1 MERTIFAEMEILPK
15 EQPSVSDEEDIIE
28 QTIRLY
34 GRTMALVD
42 PSRLEVWVGLGLTA
56 TQLGVLFLLRRGE
69 GPPAGLL
76 AERLRVTPST
86 LTRIVDRLVR
96 LNLVRRQEDC
106 DDRRLVR
113 HYLTAEGAQ
122 SLEEMARTARAYL
135 TEILRQLPR
144 EKVGRLFEGLQ
155 DLWQAAEAVDRGVV
169 WASTRQESGQ

>member
-1 MERTIFAEMEILPK
+1 METLSK
-15 EQPSVSDEEDIIE
+15 EQLSLADQEEIIE

-34 GRTMALVD
+34 GRTLALVD
-42 PSRLEVWVGLGLTA
+42 PSRLEAWVGLGLTM
-56 TQLGVLFLLRRGE
+56 TQLGVLFLLRREVGA
-69 GPPAGLL
+69 PAGLL

-96 LNLVRRQEDC
+96 LNLVRRQEDS

-113 HYLTAEGAQ
+113 HYLTPEGAQ

-144 EKVGRLFEGLQ
+144 EKLERLFEALQ
-155 DLWQAAEAVDRGVV
+155 DFSQAAETVDRGV
-169 WASTRQESGQ
+169 WASGKRESKP

>member
-1 MERTIFAEMEILPK
+1 METLPK
-15 EQPSVSDEEDIIE
+15 EQLSLVSQEEIIE

-34 GRTMALVD
+34 GSTLALVD
-42 PSRLEVWVGLGLTA
+42 PSRLEAWVGLGLTT
-56 TQLGVLFLLRRGE
+56 TQLGVLFLLRREVGA
-69 GPPAGLL
+69 PAGLL

-96 LNLVRRQEDC
+96 LNLVRRQEDS

-113 HYLTAEGAQ
+113 HYLTPEGAQ

-144 EKVGRLFEGLQ
+144 EKLERLLEALQ
-155 DLWQAAEAVDRGVV
+155 DLSQAAEAVERGAA
-169 WASTRQESGQ
+169 ASHREPRR

>member
-1 MERTIFAEMEILPK
+1 MEILS
-15 EQPSVSDEEDIIE
+15 EGQLSRAGQEEIVE

-34 GRTMALVD
+34 GRTLALVD
-42 PSRLEVWVGLGLTA
+42 PSRLEAWVSLGLTM
-56 TQLGVLFLLRRGE
+56 TQVGVLFLLRREVGA
-69 GPPAGLL
+69 PAGLL

-113 HYLTAEGAQ
+113 HYLTPEGAQ

-144 EKVGRLFEGLQ
+144 EKLERLLEALQ
-155 DLWQAAEAVDRGVV
+155 DLIQAAEAVDRGAA
-169 WASTRQESGQ
+169 ASHGEPRR